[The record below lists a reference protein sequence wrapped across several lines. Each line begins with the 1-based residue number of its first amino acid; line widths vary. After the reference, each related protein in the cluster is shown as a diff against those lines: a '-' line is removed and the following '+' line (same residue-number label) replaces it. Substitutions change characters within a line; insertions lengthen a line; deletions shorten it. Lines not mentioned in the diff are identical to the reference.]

1 MVDFTVAI
9 PTYNGAQRLPDVLE
23 ALKLQTG
30 TESFIWEVLVV
41 DNNSQDTTAEV
52 VKAYQQNSLYLIRY
66 CLETTQGAGF
76 ARKRAIHEA
85 KSKLIGFLDDDNIP
99 AESWIAAAYA
109 FVHGICPKRR
119 SQLPVASRESLSPNR
134 PKISAAFCLFWH

>member
-52 VKAYQQNSLYLIRY
+52 VKAYQQ
-66 CLETTQGAGF
+66 T
-76 ARKRAIHEA
+76 
-85 KSKLIGFLDDDNIP
+85 
-99 AESWIAAAYA
+99 
-109 FVHGICPKRR
+109 
-119 SQLPVASRESLSPNR
+119 AST
-134 PKISAAFCLFWH
+134 